1 MFLGGIRVWDMKTL
15 LILIDSSPFM
25 VLFKDRQGRW
35 IWMNRAFIKEMDL
48 PPREEILGKRTQ
60 DLLPESKDLCRE
72 DLEVVARGEP
82 LLGLLR
88 KVTLP
93 SGRKRWHLT
102 DKIPIKTPD
111 GKVKGVATF
120 VRDVTE
126 QAEIQKS
133 MERLNKLISAIRDVN
148 QLILKEE
155 IGSSHLLNKICNTL
169 VSAKCYEDFWIVLH
183 EPCTKDL
190 LQIISSTNKSKDQLD
205 KYLSDRRFLFFYD
218 SIPKEGVLALKYDD
232 LVRIGWQ
239 IPEWHADCTLLATR
253 LEYQDKTY
261 GIMFALFP
269 DDVKLDE
276 REGEL
281 FLELA
286 GDIAY
291 AINSLDVRE
300 KLRKE
305 EAFLARLFEASPEGI
320 VLSTAD
326 GYILNANDAFCR
338 LFGFACPEEVI
349 GYNIDDLITD
359 EKHYEEARLLT
370 EAVIH
375 VIHGE
380 SISVESVR
388 RRSDGTFIDVSI
400 LSVPI
405 RIDENIIGVYAIY
418 RDITDKKMLERA
430 MEENIAT
437 LSYVW
442 RQTIELLASV
452 SELRDP
458 YTAGHQKRVAELAKF
473 MAMKMRL
480 LPESVDAVEMA
491 SLVHDVG
498 KIKVPAEILSKP
510 GPLDEV
516 EYLLVKTHPQAG
528 YNLLKDI
535 DFPWPVAEI
544 VLQHH
549 ERLDGSGYPQGLKGK
564 EILQEARI
572 IAVADVVEA
581 MASDRPYRKAL
592 GIEAAL
598 KEIKRGRGTLYDE
611 EAVDACL
618 DLFEEGLVVPLFE
631 KVIF

>member
-1 MFLGGIRVWDMKTL
+1 METL

-35 IWMNRAFIKEMDL
+35 IWMNQSFIKEMDL
-48 PPREEILGKRTQ
+48 PPREEILGKHTQ

-72 DLEVVARGEP
+72 DREVVARGEP

-102 DKIPIKTPD
+102 DKIPIKTP
-111 GKVKGVATF
+111 GNGVAGVAVF
-120 VRDVTE
+120 IRDVTE
-126 QAEIQKS
+126 QREAQRKL
-133 MERLNKLISAIRDVN
+133 ERLNRVLEAVLDVN
-148 QLILKEE
+148 QLMVREKL
-155 IGSSHLLNKICNTL
+155 GRNHLLNEICGIL
-169 VSAKCYEDFWIVLH
+169 VKGQCYESVWIILLDPQTGYLLDVFSLT
-183 EPCTKDL
+183 ETKAEIKRCLSPQFVSHLTMDSKDGFSAIKYEDL
-190 LQIISSTNKSKDQLD
+190 LRKGWQLPKRYTGKVLISS
-205 KYLSDRRFLFFYD
+205 
-218 SIPKEGVLALKYDD
+218 
-232 LVRIGWQ
+232 
-239 IPEWHADCTLLATR
+239 R
-253 LEYQDKTY
+253 LEHGKKTY
-261 GIMFALFP
+261 GVICASLP
-269 DDVKLDE
+269 RNVELEIKEKD
-276 REGEL
+276 L
-281 FLELA
+281 FLTLA
-286 GDIAY
+286 NDIAY
-291 AINSLDVRE
+291 ALHKLDVRDELRREKIFWE
-300 KLRKE
+300 KL
-305 EAFLARLFEASPEGI
+305 FNVSPEGV
-320 VLSTAD
+320 VLCAPD
-326 GYILNANDAFCR
+326 GRVLRVNNAFCHIFR
-338 LFGFACPEEVI
+338 FSSPEEVI
-349 GYNIDDLITD
+349 GKNIDSIVADEITF
-359 EKHYEEARLLT
+359 EEARSFT
-370 EAVIH
+370 EAAAR
-375 VIHGE
+375 GE
-380 SISVESVR
+380 RVSVESVR
-388 RRSDGTFIDVSI
+388 QRVDGTLIDVSI
-400 LSVPI
+400 LGIPI
-405 RIDENIIGVYAIY
+405 KIDEDLAGVYAIY
-418 RDITDKKMLERA
+418 RDITDKKMYERA
-430 MEENIAT
+430 MKENIAT
-437 LSYVW
+437 LFRVW
-442 RQTIELLASV
+442 RQTIELIASV

-480 LPESVDAVEMA
+480 SPESVDAVEMA
-491 SLVHDVG
+491 SLIHDVG

-581 MASDRPYRKAL
+581 MASGRPYRKAL

-598 KEIKRGRGTLYDE
+598 KEIKSGRGTLYDE

-618 DLFEEGLVVPLFE
+618 ALFEEGLAIPLFE

>member
-1 MFLGGIRVWDMKTL
+1 MFLGGIRVWDMGTL

-35 IWMNRAFIKEMDL
+35 IWMNQSFIKEMDL
-48 PPREEILGKRTQ
+48 PPREEILGKHTQ

-72 DLEVVARGEP
+72 DREVVARGEP

-102 DKIPIKTPD
+102 DKIPIKTP
-111 GKVKGVATF
+111 GSGVAGVAVF
-120 VRDVTE
+120 IRDVTE
-126 QAEIQKS
+126 QREAQRKL
-133 MERLNKLISAIRDVN
+133 ERLNRVLEAVLDVN
-148 QLILKEE
+148 QLMVREKL
-155 IGSSHLLNKICNTL
+155 GRNHLLNEICGIL
-169 VSAKCYEDFWIVLH
+169 VKGQCYESVWIILLDPQTGYLLDVFSLT
-183 EPCTKDL
+183 ETKAEIKRCLSPQFVSHLTMDSKDGFSAIKYEDL
-190 LQIISSTNKSKDQLD
+190 LRKGWQLPKRYTGKVLISS
-205 KYLSDRRFLFFYD
+205 
-218 SIPKEGVLALKYDD
+218 
-232 LVRIGWQ
+232 
-239 IPEWHADCTLLATR
+239 R
-253 LEYQDKTY
+253 LEHGKKTY
-261 GIMFALFP
+261 GVICASLP
-269 DDVKLDE
+269 RNVELEIKEKD
-276 REGEL
+276 L
-281 FLELA
+281 FLTLA
-286 GDIAY
+286 NDIAY
-291 AINSLDVRE
+291 ALHKLDDRDELRRE
-300 KLRKE
+300 KIFWEK
-305 EAFLARLFEASPEGI
+305 LFNVSPEGV
-320 VLSTAD
+320 VLCAPD
-326 GYILNANDAFCR
+326 GRVLRVNNAFCHIFR
-338 LFGFACPEEVI
+338 FSSPEEVI
-349 GYNIDDLITD
+349 GKNIDSIVADEITF
-359 EKHYEEARLLT
+359 EEARSFT
-370 EAVIH
+370 EAAAR
-375 VIHGE
+375 GE
-380 SISVESVR
+380 RVSVESVR
-388 RRSDGTFIDVSI
+388 QRVDGTLIDVSI
-400 LSVPI
+400 LGIPI
-405 RIDENIIGVYAIY
+405 KIDEDLAGVYAIY
-418 RDITDKKMLERA
+418 RDITDKKMYERA
-430 MEENIAT
+430 MKENIAT
-437 LSYVW
+437 LFRVW
-442 RQTIELLASV
+442 RQTIELIASV

-480 LPESVDAVEMA
+480 SPESVDAVEMA
-491 SLVHDVG
+491 SLIHDVG

-598 KEIKRGRGTLYDE
+598 KEIKRGRSTLYDE

-618 DLFEEGLVVPLFE
+618 ALFEEGLVIPLFE

>member
-1 MFLGGIRVWDMKTL
+1 METL

-35 IWMNRAFIKEMDL
+35 IWMNQSFIKEMDL
-48 PPREEILGKRTQ
+48 PPREEILGKHTQ

-72 DLEVVARGEP
+72 DREVVARGEP

-102 DKIPIKTPD
+102 DKIPIKTP
-111 GKVKGVATF
+111 GSGVAGVAVF
-120 VRDVTE
+120 IRDVTE
-126 QAEIQKS
+126 QREAQRKL
-133 MERLNKLISAIRDVN
+133 ERLNRVLEAVLDVN
-148 QLILKEE
+148 QLMVREKL
-155 IGSSHLLNKICNTL
+155 GRNHLLNEICGIL
-169 VSAKCYEDFWIVLH
+169 VKGQCYESVWIILLDPQTGYLLDVFSLT
-183 EPCTKDL
+183 ETKAEIKRCLSPQFVSHLTTDSKDGFSAIKYEDL
-190 LQIISSTNKSKDQLD
+190 LRKGWQLPKRYTGKVLISS
-205 KYLSDRRFLFFYD
+205 
-218 SIPKEGVLALKYDD
+218 
-232 LVRIGWQ
+232 
-239 IPEWHADCTLLATR
+239 R
-253 LEYQDKTY
+253 LEHGKKTY
-261 GIMFALFP
+261 GVICASLP
-269 DDVKLDE
+269 RNVELEKKEKD
-276 REGEL
+276 L
-281 FLELA
+281 FLTLA
-286 GDIAY
+286 NDIAY
-291 AINSLDVRE
+291 ALHKLDDRDELRRE
-300 KLRKE
+300 KIFWEK
-305 EAFLARLFEASPEGI
+305 LFNVSPEGV
-320 VLSTAD
+320 VLCAPD
-326 GYILNANDAFCR
+326 GRVLRVNNAFCHIFR
-338 LFGFACPEEVI
+338 FSSPEEVI
-349 GYNIDDLITD
+349 GKNIDSIVADEITF
-359 EKHYEEARLLT
+359 EEARSFT
-370 EAVIH
+370 EAAAR
-375 VIHGE
+375 GE
-380 SISVESVR
+380 RVSVESVR
-388 RRSDGTFIDVSI
+388 QRVDGTLIDVSI
-400 LSVPI
+400 LGIPI
-405 RIDENIIGVYAIY
+405 KIDEDLAGVYAIY
-418 RDITDKKMLERA
+418 RDITDKKMYERA
-430 MEENIAT
+430 MKENIAT
-437 LSYVW
+437 LFRVW
-442 RQTIELLASV
+442 RQTIELIASV

-480 LPESVDAVEMA
+480 SPESVDAVEMA
-491 SLVHDVG
+491 SLIHDVG

-598 KEIKRGRGTLYDE
+598 KEIKRGRSTLYDE

-618 DLFEEGLVVPLFE
+618 ALFEEGLVIPLFE

>member
-1 MFLGGIRVWDMKTL
+1 MFLGGIRVWDMETL

-35 IWMNRAFIKEMDL
+35 IWMNQSFIKEMDL
-48 PPREEILGKRTQ
+48 PPREEILGKHTQ

-72 DLEVVARGEP
+72 DREVVARGEP

-102 DKIPIKTPD
+102 DKIPIKTP
-111 GKVKGVATF
+111 GSGVAGVAVF
-120 VRDVTE
+120 IRDVTE
-126 QAEIQKS
+126 QREAQRKL
-133 MERLNKLISAIRDVN
+133 ERLNRVLEAVLDVN
-148 QLILKEE
+148 QLMVREKL
-155 IGSSHLLNKICNTL
+155 GRNHLLNEICGIL
-169 VSAKCYEDFWIVLH
+169 VKGQCYESVWIILLDPQTGYLLDVFSLT
-183 EPCTKDL
+183 ETKAEIKRCLSPQFVSHLTMDSKDGFSAIKYEDL
-190 LQIISSTNKSKDQLD
+190 LRKGWQLPKRYTGKVLISS
-205 KYLSDRRFLFFYD
+205 
-218 SIPKEGVLALKYDD
+218 
-232 LVRIGWQ
+232 
-239 IPEWHADCTLLATR
+239 R
-253 LEYQDKTY
+253 LEHGKKTY
-261 GIMFALFP
+261 GVICASLP
-269 DDVKLDE
+269 RNVELEIKEKD
-276 REGEL
+276 L
-281 FLELA
+281 FLTLA
-286 GDIAY
+286 NDIAY
-291 AINSLDVRE
+291 ALHKLDVRDELRREKIFWE
-300 KLRKE
+300 KL
-305 EAFLARLFEASPEGI
+305 FNVSPEGV
-320 VLSTAD
+320 VLCAPD
-326 GYILNANDAFCR
+326 GRVLRVNNAFCHIFR
-338 LFGFACPEEVI
+338 FSSPEEVI
-349 GYNIDDLITD
+349 GKNIDSIVADEITF
-359 EKHYEEARLLT
+359 EEARSFT
-370 EAVIH
+370 EAAAR
-375 VIHGE
+375 GE
-380 SISVESVR
+380 RVSVESVR
-388 RRSDGTFIDVSI
+388 QRVDGTLIDVSI
-400 LSVPI
+400 LGIPI
-405 RIDENIIGVYAIY
+405 KIDEDLAGVYAIY
-418 RDITDKKMLERA
+418 RDITDKKMYERA
-430 MEENIAT
+430 MKENIAT
-437 LSYVW
+437 LFRVW
-442 RQTIELLASV
+442 RQTIELIASV

-480 LPESVDAVEMA
+480 SPESVDAVEMA
-491 SLVHDVG
+491 SLIHDVG

-581 MASDRPYRKAL
+581 MASGRPYRKAL

-598 KEIKRGRGTLYDE
+598 KEIKRGRSTLYDE

-618 DLFEEGLVVPLFE
+618 ALFEEGLVIPLFE

>member
-1 MFLGGIRVWDMKTL
+1 METL

-35 IWMNRAFIKEMDL
+35 IWMNQSFIKEMDL
-48 PPREEILGKRTQ
+48 PPREEILGKHTQ

-72 DLEVVARGEP
+72 DREVVARGEP

-102 DKIPIKTPD
+102 DKIPIKTP
-111 GKVKGVATF
+111 GNGVAGVAVF
-120 VRDVTE
+120 IRDVTE
-126 QAEIQKS
+126 QREAQRKL
-133 MERLNKLISAIRDVN
+133 ERLNRVLEAVLDVN
-148 QLILKEE
+148 QLMVREKL
-155 IGSSHLLNKICNTL
+155 GRNHLLNEICGIL
-169 VSAKCYEDFWIVLH
+169 VKGQCYESVWIILLDPQTGYLLDVFSLT
-183 EPCTKDL
+183 ETKAEIKRCLSPQFVSHLTTDSKDGFSAIKYEDL
-190 LQIISSTNKSKDQLD
+190 LRKGWQLPKRYTGKVLISS
-205 KYLSDRRFLFFYD
+205 
-218 SIPKEGVLALKYDD
+218 
-232 LVRIGWQ
+232 
-239 IPEWHADCTLLATR
+239 R
-253 LEYQDKTY
+253 LEHGKKTY
-261 GIMFALFP
+261 GVICASLP
-269 DDVKLDE
+269 RNVELEKKEKD
-276 REGEL
+276 L
-281 FLELA
+281 FLTLA
-286 GDIAY
+286 NDIAY
-291 AINSLDVRE
+291 ALHKLDVRDELRREKIFWE
-300 KLRKE
+300 KL
-305 EAFLARLFEASPEGI
+305 FNVSPEGV
-320 VLSTAD
+320 VLCAPD
-326 GYILNANDAFCR
+326 GRVLRVNNAFCHIFR
-338 LFGFACPEEVI
+338 FSSPEEVI
-349 GYNIDDLITD
+349 GKNIDSIVADEITF
-359 EKHYEEARLLT
+359 EEARSFT
-370 EAVIH
+370 EAAAR
-375 VIHGE
+375 GE
-380 SISVESVR
+380 RVSVESVR
-388 RRSDGTFIDVSI
+388 QRVDGTLIDVSI
-400 LSVPI
+400 LGIPI
-405 RIDENIIGVYAIY
+405 KIDEDLAGVYAIY
-418 RDITDKKMLERA
+418 RDITDKKMYERA
-430 MEENIAT
+430 MKENIAT
-437 LSYVW
+437 LFRVW
-442 RQTIELLASV
+442 RQTIELIASV

-480 LPESVDAVEMA
+480 SPESVDAVEMA
-491 SLVHDVG
+491 SLIHDVG

-581 MASDRPYRKAL
+581 MASGRPYRKAL

-598 KEIKRGRGTLYDE
+598 KEIKSGRGTLYDE

-618 DLFEEGLVVPLFE
+618 ALFEEGLVIPLFE

>member
-1 MFLGGIRVWDMKTL
+1 MFLGGIRVWDMETL

-35 IWMNRAFIKEMDL
+35 IWMNQSFIKEMDL
-48 PPREEILGKRTQ
+48 PPREEILGKHTQ

-72 DLEVVARGEP
+72 DREVVARGEP

-102 DKIPIKTPD
+102 DKIPIKTPGD
-111 GKVKGVATF
+111 GVAGVAVF
-120 VRDVTE
+120 IRDVTE
-126 QAEIQKS
+126 QREAQRKL
-133 MERLNKLISAIRDVN
+133 ERLNRVLEAVLDVN
-148 QLILKEE
+148 QLMVREKL
-155 IGSSHLLNKICNTL
+155 GRNHLLNEICGIL
-169 VSAKCYEDFWIVLH
+169 VKGQCYESVWIILLDPQTGYLLDVFSLT
-183 EPCTKDL
+183 ETKAEIKRCLSPQFVSHLTMDSKDGFSAIKYEDL
-190 LQIISSTNKSKDQLD
+190 LRKGWQLPKRYTGKVLISS
-205 KYLSDRRFLFFYD
+205 
-218 SIPKEGVLALKYDD
+218 
-232 LVRIGWQ
+232 
-239 IPEWHADCTLLATR
+239 R
-253 LEYQDKTY
+253 LEHGKKTY
-261 GIMFALFP
+261 GVICASLP
-269 DDVKLDE
+269 RNVELEIKEKD
-276 REGEL
+276 L
-281 FLELA
+281 FLTLA
-286 GDIAY
+286 NDIAY
-291 AINSLDVRE
+291 ALHKLDVRDELRREKIFWE
-300 KLRKE
+300 KL
-305 EAFLARLFEASPEGI
+305 FNVSPEGV
-320 VLSTAD
+320 VLCAPD
-326 GYILNANDAFCR
+326 GRVLRVNNAFCHIFR
-338 LFGFACPEEVI
+338 FSSPEEVI
-349 GYNIDDLITD
+349 GKNIDSIVADEITF
-359 EKHYEEARLLT
+359 EEARSFT
-370 EAVIH
+370 EAAAR
-375 VIHGE
+375 GE
-380 SISVESVR
+380 RVSVESVR
-388 RRSDGTFIDVSI
+388 QRVDGTLIDVSI
-400 LSVPI
+400 LGIPI
-405 RIDENIIGVYAIY
+405 KIDEDLAGVYAIY
-418 RDITDKKMLERA
+418 RDITDKKMYERA
-430 MEENIAT
+430 MKENIAT
-437 LSYVW
+437 LFRVW
-442 RQTIELLASV
+442 RQTIELIASV

-480 LPESVDAVEMA
+480 SPESVDAVEMA
-491 SLVHDVG
+491 SLIHDVG

-581 MASDRPYRKAL
+581 MASGRPYRKAL

-598 KEIKRGRGTLYDE
+598 KEIKSGRGTLYDE

-618 DLFEEGLVVPLFE
+618 ALFEEGLAIPLFE

>member
-1 MFLGGIRVWDMKTL
+1 MFLGGIRVWDMETL

-35 IWMNRAFIKEMDL
+35 IWMNQSFIKEMDL
-48 PPREEILGKRTQ
+48 PPREEILGKHTQ

-72 DLEVVARGEP
+72 DREVVARGEP

-102 DKIPIKTPD
+102 DKIPIKTP
-111 GKVKGVATF
+111 GSGVAGVAVF
-120 VRDVTE
+120 IRDVTE
-126 QAEIQKS
+126 QREAQRKL
-133 MERLNKLISAIRDVN
+133 ERLNRVLEAVLDVN
-148 QLILKEE
+148 QLMVREKL
-155 IGSSHLLNKICNTL
+155 GRNHLLNEICGIL
-169 VSAKCYEDFWIVLH
+169 VKGQCYESVWIILLDPQTGYLLDVFSLT
-183 EPCTKDL
+183 ETKAEIKRCLSPQFVSHLTMDSKDGFSAIKYEDL
-190 LQIISSTNKSKDQLD
+190 LRKGWQLPKRYTGKVLISS
-205 KYLSDRRFLFFYD
+205 
-218 SIPKEGVLALKYDD
+218 
-232 LVRIGWQ
+232 
-239 IPEWHADCTLLATR
+239 R
-253 LEYQDKTY
+253 LEHGKKTY
-261 GIMFALFP
+261 GVICASLP
-269 DDVKLDE
+269 RNVELEIKEKD
-276 REGEL
+276 L
-281 FLELA
+281 FLTLA
-286 GDIAY
+286 NDIAY
-291 AINSLDVRE
+291 ALHKLDDRDELRRE
-300 KLRKE
+300 KIFWEK
-305 EAFLARLFEASPEGI
+305 LFNVSPEGV
-320 VLSTAD
+320 VLCAPD
-326 GYILNANDAFCR
+326 GRVLRVNNAFCHIFR
-338 LFGFACPEEVI
+338 FSSPEEVI
-349 GYNIDDLITD
+349 GKNIDSIVADEITF
-359 EKHYEEARLLT
+359 EEARSFT
-370 EAVIH
+370 EAAAR
-375 VIHGE
+375 GE
-380 SISVESVR
+380 RVSVESVR
-388 RRSDGTFIDVSI
+388 QRVDGTLIDVSI
-400 LSVPI
+400 LGIPI
-405 RIDENIIGVYAIY
+405 KIDEDLAGVYAIY
-418 RDITDKKMLERA
+418 RDITDKKMYERA
-430 MEENIAT
+430 MKENIAT
-437 LSYVW
+437 LFRVW
-442 RQTIELLASV
+442 RQTIELIASV

-480 LPESVDAVEMA
+480 SPESVDAVEMA
-491 SLVHDVG
+491 SLIHDVG

-581 MASDRPYRKAL
+581 MASGRPYRKAL

-598 KEIKRGRGTLYDE
+598 KEIKSGRGTLYDE

-618 DLFEEGLVVPLFE
+618 ALFEEGLAIPLFE

>member
-1 MFLGGIRVWDMKTL
+1 MFLGGIRVWDMETL

-35 IWMNRAFIKEMDL
+35 IWMNQSFIKEMDL
-48 PPREEILGKRTQ
+48 PPREEILGKHTQ

-72 DLEVVARGEP
+72 DREVVARGEP

-102 DKIPIKTPD
+102 DKIPIKTP
-111 GKVKGVATF
+111 GNGVAGVAVF
-120 VRDVTE
+120 IRDVTE
-126 QAEIQKS
+126 QREAQRKL
-133 MERLNKLISAIRDVN
+133 ERLNRVLEAVLDVN
-148 QLILKEE
+148 QLMVREKL
-155 IGSSHLLNKICNTL
+155 GRNHLLNEICGIL
-169 VSAKCYEDFWIVLH
+169 VKGQCYESVWIILLDPQTGYLLDVFSLT
-183 EPCTKDL
+183 ETKAEIKRCLSPQFVSHLTMDSKDGFSAIKYEDL
-190 LQIISSTNKSKDQLD
+190 LRKGWQLPKRYTGKVLISS
-205 KYLSDRRFLFFYD
+205 
-218 SIPKEGVLALKYDD
+218 
-232 LVRIGWQ
+232 
-239 IPEWHADCTLLATR
+239 R
-253 LEYQDKTY
+253 LEHGKKTY
-261 GIMFALFP
+261 GAICASLP
-269 DDVKLDE
+269 RNVELEIKEKD
-276 REGEL
+276 L
-281 FLELA
+281 FLTLA
-286 GDIAY
+286 NDIAY
-291 AINSLDVRE
+291 ALHKLDVRDELRREKIFWE
-300 KLRKE
+300 KL
-305 EAFLARLFEASPEGI
+305 FNVSPEGV
-320 VLSTAD
+320 VLCAPD
-326 GYILNANDAFCR
+326 GRVLRVNNAFCHIFR
-338 LFGFACPEEVI
+338 FSSPEEVI
-349 GYNIDDLITD
+349 GKNIDSIVADEITF
-359 EKHYEEARLLT
+359 EEARSFT
-370 EAVIH
+370 EAAAR
-375 VIHGE
+375 GE
-380 SISVESVR
+380 RVSVESVR
-388 RRSDGTFIDVSI
+388 QRVDGTLIDVSI
-400 LSVPI
+400 LGIPI
-405 RIDENIIGVYAIY
+405 KIDEDLAGVYAIY
-418 RDITDKKMLERA
+418 RDITDKKMYERA
-430 MEENIAT
+430 MKENIAT
-437 LSYVW
+437 LFRVW
-442 RQTIELLASV
+442 RQTIELIASV

-480 LPESVDAVEMA
+480 SPESVDAVEMA
-491 SLVHDVG
+491 SLIHDVG

-581 MASDRPYRKAL
+581 MASGRPYRKAL

-598 KEIKRGRGTLYDE
+598 KEIKSGRGTLYDE

-618 DLFEEGLVVPLFE
+618 ALFEEGLAIPLFE

>member
-1 MFLGGIRVWDMKTL
+1 MFLGGIRVWDMETL

-35 IWMNRAFIKEMDL
+35 IWMNQSFIKEMDL
-48 PPREEILGKRTQ
+48 PPREEILGKHTQ

-72 DLEVVARGEP
+72 DREVVARGEP

-102 DKIPIKTPD
+102 DKIPIKTP
-111 GKVKGVATF
+111 GNGVAGVAVF
-120 VRDVTE
+120 IRDVTE
-126 QAEIQKS
+126 QREAQRKL
-133 MERLNKLISAIRDVN
+133 ERLNRVLEAVLDVN
-148 QLILKEE
+148 QLMVREKL
-155 IGSSHLLNKICNTL
+155 GRNHLLNEICGIL
-169 VSAKCYEDFWIVLH
+169 VKGQCYESVWIILLDPQTGYLLDVFSLT
-183 EPCTKDL
+183 ETKAELKRCLSPHFVSHLTMDSKDGFSAIKYEDL
-190 LQIISSTNKSKDQLD
+190 LRKGWQLPKRYTGKVLISS
-205 KYLSDRRFLFFYD
+205 
-218 SIPKEGVLALKYDD
+218 
-232 LVRIGWQ
+232 
-239 IPEWHADCTLLATR
+239 R
-253 LEYQDKTY
+253 LEHGKKTY
-261 GIMFALFP
+261 GVICASLP
-269 DDVKLDE
+269 RNVELEIKEKD
-276 REGEL
+276 L
-281 FLELA
+281 FLTLA
-286 GDIAY
+286 NDIAY
-291 AINSLDVRE
+291 ALHKLDVRDELRREKIFWE
-300 KLRKE
+300 KL
-305 EAFLARLFEASPEGI
+305 FNVSPEGV
-320 VLSTAD
+320 VLCAPD
-326 GYILNANDAFCR
+326 GRVLRVNNAFCHIFR
-338 LFGFACPEEVI
+338 FSSPEEVI
-349 GYNIDDLITD
+349 GKNIDSIVADEITF
-359 EKHYEEARLLT
+359 EEARSFT
-370 EAVIH
+370 EAAAR
-375 VIHGE
+375 GE
-380 SISVESVR
+380 RVSVESVR
-388 RRSDGTFIDVSI
+388 QRVDGTLIDVSI
-400 LSVPI
+400 LGIPI
-405 RIDENIIGVYAIY
+405 KIDEDLAGVYAIY
-418 RDITDKKMLERA
+418 RDITDKKMYERA
-430 MEENIAT
+430 MKENIAT
-437 LSYVW
+437 LFRVW
-442 RQTIELLASV
+442 RQTIELIASV

-480 LPESVDAVEMA
+480 SPESVDAVEMA
-491 SLVHDVG
+491 SLIHDVG

-581 MASDRPYRKAL
+581 MASGRPYRKAL

-598 KEIKRGRGTLYDE
+598 KEIKSGRGTLYDE

-618 DLFEEGLVVPLFE
+618 ALFEEGLAIPLFE

>member
-1 MFLGGIRVWDMKTL
+1 MFLGGIRVWDMETL

-35 IWMNRAFIKEMDL
+35 IWMNQSFIKEMDL
-48 PPREEILGKRTQ
+48 PPREEILGKHTQ

-72 DLEVVARGEP
+72 DREVVARGEP

-102 DKIPIKTPD
+102 DKIPIKTP
-111 GKVKGVATF
+111 GNGVAGVAVF
-120 VRDVTE
+120 IRDVTE
-126 QAEIQKS
+126 QREAQRKL
-133 MERLNKLISAIRDVN
+133 ERLNRVLEAVLDVN
-148 QLILKEE
+148 QLMVREKL
-155 IGSSHLLNKICNTL
+155 GRNHLLNEICGIL
-169 VSAKCYEDFWIVLH
+169 VKGQCYESVWIILLDPQTGYLLDVFSLT
-183 EPCTKDL
+183 ETKAEIKRCLSPQFVSHLTMDSKDGFSAIKYEDL
-190 LQIISSTNKSKDQLD
+190 LRKGWQLPKRYTGKVLISS
-205 KYLSDRRFLFFYD
+205 
-218 SIPKEGVLALKYDD
+218 
-232 LVRIGWQ
+232 
-239 IPEWHADCTLLATR
+239 R
-253 LEYQDKTY
+253 LEHGKKTY
-261 GIMFALFP
+261 GVICASLP
-269 DDVKLDE
+269 RNVELEIKEKD
-276 REGEL
+276 L
-281 FLELA
+281 FLTLA
-286 GDIAY
+286 NDIAY
-291 AINSLDVRE
+291 ALHKLDDRDELRRE
-300 KLRKE
+300 KIFWEK
-305 EAFLARLFEASPEGI
+305 LFNVSPEGV
-320 VLSTAD
+320 VLCAPD
-326 GYILNANDAFCR
+326 GRVLRVNNAFCHIFR
-338 LFGFACPEEVI
+338 FSSPEEVI
-349 GYNIDDLITD
+349 GKNIDSIVADEITF
-359 EKHYEEARLLT
+359 EEARSFT
-370 EAVIH
+370 EAAAR
-375 VIHGE
+375 GE
-380 SISVESVR
+380 RVSVESVR
-388 RRSDGTFIDVSI
+388 QRVDGTLIDVSI
-400 LSVPI
+400 LGIPI
-405 RIDENIIGVYAIY
+405 KIDENLAGIYAIY
-418 RDITDKKMLERA
+418 RDITDKKMYERA
-430 MEENIAT
+430 MKENIAT
-437 LSYVW
+437 LSHVW
-442 RQTIELLASV
+442 RQTIELIASV

-458 YTAGHQKRVAELAKF
+458 YTAGHQKRVAGLAKF
-473 MAMKMRL
+473 MAMKMEL
-480 LPESVDAVEMA
+480 SPKSVDAVEMA

-618 DLFEEGLVVPLFE
+618 ALFEEGLVIPLFE

>member
-1 MFLGGIRVWDMKTL
+1 MFLGGIRVWDMETL

-35 IWMNRAFIKEMDL
+35 IWMNQSFIKEMDL
-48 PPREEILGKRTQ
+48 PPREEILGKHTQ

-72 DLEVVARGEP
+72 DREVVARGEP

-102 DKIPIKTPD
+102 DKIPIKTP
-111 GKVKGVATF
+111 GNGVAGVAVF
-120 VRDVTE
+120 IRDVTE
-126 QAEIQKS
+126 QREAQRKL
-133 MERLNKLISAIRDVN
+133 ERLNRVLEAVLDVN
-148 QLILKEE
+148 QLMVREKL
-155 IGSSHLLNKICNTL
+155 GRNHLLNEICGIL
-169 VSAKCYEDFWIVLH
+169 VKGQCYESVWIILLDPQTGYLLDVFSLT
-183 EPCTKDL
+183 ETKAEIKRCLSPQFVSHLTMDSKDGFSAIKYEDL
-190 LQIISSTNKSKDQLD
+190 LRKGWQLPKRYTGKVLISS
-205 KYLSDRRFLFFYD
+205 
-218 SIPKEGVLALKYDD
+218 
-232 LVRIGWQ
+232 
-239 IPEWHADCTLLATR
+239 R
-253 LEYQDKTY
+253 LEHGKKTY
-261 GIMFALFP
+261 GVICASLP
-269 DDVKLDE
+269 RNVELEIKEKD
-276 REGEL
+276 L
-281 FLELA
+281 FLTLA
-286 GDIAY
+286 NDIAY
-291 AINSLDVRE
+291 ALHKLDDRDELRRE
-300 KLRKE
+300 KIFWEK
-305 EAFLARLFEASPEGI
+305 LFNVSPEGV
-320 VLSTAD
+320 VLCAPD
-326 GYILNANDAFCR
+326 GRVLRVNNAFCHIFR
-338 LFGFACPEEVI
+338 FSSPEEVI
-349 GYNIDDLITD
+349 GKNIDSIVADEITF
-359 EKHYEEARLLT
+359 EEARSFT
-370 EAVIH
+370 EAAAR
-375 VIHGE
+375 GE
-380 SISVESVR
+380 RVSVESVR
-388 RRSDGTFIDVSI
+388 QRVDGTLIDVSI
-400 LSVPI
+400 LGIPI
-405 RIDENIIGVYAIY
+405 KIDEDLAGIYAIY
-418 RDITDKKMLERA
+418 RDITDKKMYERA
-430 MEENIAT
+430 MKENIAT
-437 LSYVW
+437 LSHVW
-442 RQTIELLASV
+442 RQTIELIASV

-480 LPESVDAVEMA
+480 SPESVDAVEMA
-491 SLVHDVG
+491 SLIHDVG

-581 MASDRPYRKAL
+581 MASGRPYRKAL

-618 DLFEEGLVVPLFE
+618 ALFEEGLAIPLFE

>member
-1 MFLGGIRVWDMKTL
+1 MWDMETL

-35 IWMNRAFIKEMDL
+35 IWMNQSFIKEMDL
-48 PPREEILGKRTQ
+48 PPREEILGKHTQ

-72 DLEVVARGEP
+72 DREVVARGEP

-102 DKIPIKTPD
+102 DKIPIKTP
-111 GKVKGVATF
+111 GNGVAGVAVF
-120 VRDVTE
+120 IRDVTE
-126 QAEIQKS
+126 QREAQRKL
-133 MERLNKLISAIRDVN
+133 ERLNRVLEAVLDVN
-148 QLILKEE
+148 QLMVREKL
-155 IGSSHLLNKICNTL
+155 GRNHLLNEICGIL
-169 VSAKCYEDFWIVLH
+169 VKGQCYESVWIILLDPQTGYLLDVFSLT
-183 EPCTKDL
+183 ETKAEIKRCLSPQFVSHLTMDSKDGFSAIKYEDL
-190 LQIISSTNKSKDQLD
+190 LRKGWQLPKRYTGKVLISS
-205 KYLSDRRFLFFYD
+205 
-218 SIPKEGVLALKYDD
+218 
-232 LVRIGWQ
+232 
-239 IPEWHADCTLLATR
+239 R
-253 LEYQDKTY
+253 LEHGKKTY
-261 GIMFALFP
+261 GVICASLP
-269 DDVKLDE
+269 RNVELEIKEKD
-276 REGEL
+276 L
-281 FLELA
+281 FLTLA
-286 GDIAY
+286 NDIAY
-291 AINSLDVRE
+291 ALHKLDDRDELRRE
-300 KLRKE
+300 KIFWEK
-305 EAFLARLFEASPEGI
+305 LFNVSPEGV
-320 VLSTAD
+320 VLCAPD
-326 GYILNANDAFCR
+326 GRVMRVNNAFCHIFR
-338 LFGFACPEEVI
+338 FSSPEEVI
-349 GYNIDDLITD
+349 GKNIDSIVADEITF
-359 EKHYEEARLLT
+359 EEARSFT
-370 EAVIH
+370 EAAAR
-375 VIHGE
+375 GE
-380 SISVESVR
+380 RVSVESVR
-388 RRSDGTFIDVSI
+388 QRVDGTLIDVSI
-400 LSVPI
+400 LGIPI
-405 RIDENIIGVYAIY
+405 KIDEDLAGVYAIY
-418 RDITDKKMLERA
+418 RDITDKKMYERA
-430 MEENIAT
+430 MKENIAT
-437 LSYVW
+437 LFRVW
-442 RQTIELLASV
+442 RQTIELIASV

-480 LPESVDAVEMA
+480 SPESVDAVEMA
-491 SLVHDVG
+491 SLIHDVG

-592 GIEAAL
+592 GIETAL

-618 DLFEEGLVVPLFE
+618 ALFEEGLVIPLFE

>member
-1 MFLGGIRVWDMKTL
+1 MFLGGIRVWDMGTL

-35 IWMNRAFIKEMDL
+35 IWMNQSFIKEMDL
-48 PPREEILGKRTQ
+48 PPREEILGKHTQ

-72 DLEVVARGEP
+72 DREVVARGEP

-102 DKIPIKTPD
+102 DKIPIKTP
-111 GKVKGVATF
+111 GSGVAGVAVF
-120 VRDVTE
+120 IRDVTE
-126 QAEIQKS
+126 QREAQRKL
-133 MERLNKLISAIRDVN
+133 ERLNRVLEAVLDVN
-148 QLILKEE
+148 QLMVREKL
-155 IGSSHLLNKICNTL
+155 GRNHLLNEICGIL
-169 VSAKCYEDFWIVLH
+169 VKGQCYESVWIILLDPQTGYLLDVFSLT
-183 EPCTKDL
+183 ETKAEIKRCLSPQFVSHLTTDSKDGFSAIKYEDL
-190 LQIISSTNKSKDQLD
+190 LRKGWQLPKRYTGKVLISS
-205 KYLSDRRFLFFYD
+205 
-218 SIPKEGVLALKYDD
+218 
-232 LVRIGWQ
+232 
-239 IPEWHADCTLLATR
+239 R
-253 LEYQDKTY
+253 LEHGKKTY
-261 GIMFALFP
+261 GVICASLP
-269 DDVKLDE
+269 RNVELEIKEKD
-276 REGEL
+276 L
-281 FLELA
+281 FLTLA
-286 GDIAY
+286 NDIAY
-291 AINSLDVRE
+291 ALHKLDDRDELRRE
-300 KLRKE
+300 KIFWEK
-305 EAFLARLFEASPEGI
+305 LFNVSPEGV
-320 VLSTAD
+320 VLCAPD
-326 GYILNANDAFCR
+326 GRVLRVNNAFCHIFR
-338 LFGFACPEEVI
+338 FSSPEEVI
-349 GYNIDDLITD
+349 GKNIDSIVADEITF
-359 EKHYEEARLLT
+359 EEARSFT
-370 EAVIH
+370 EAAAR
-375 VIHGE
+375 GE
-380 SISVESVR
+380 RVSVESVR
-388 RRSDGTFIDVSI
+388 QRVDGTLIDVSI
-400 LSVPI
+400 LGIPI
-405 RIDENIIGVYAIY
+405 KIDEDLAGVYAIY
-418 RDITDKKMLERA
+418 RDITDKKMYERA
-430 MEENIAT
+430 MKENIAT
-437 LSYVW
+437 LFRVW
-442 RQTIELLASV
+442 RQTIELIASV

-480 LPESVDAVEMA
+480 SPESVDAVEMA
-491 SLVHDVG
+491 SLIHDVG

-581 MASDRPYRKAL
+581 MASGRPYRKAL

-598 KEIKRGRGTLYDE
+598 KEIKSGRGTLYDE

-618 DLFEEGLVVPLFE
+618 ALFEEGLVIPLFE

>member
-1 MFLGGIRVWDMKTL
+1 MFLGGIRVWDMGTL

-35 IWMNRAFIKEMDL
+35 IWMNQSFIKEMDL
-48 PPREEILGKRTQ
+48 PPREEILGKHTQ

-72 DLEVVARGEP
+72 DREVVARGEP

-102 DKIPIKTPD
+102 DKIPIKTP
-111 GKVKGVATF
+111 GSGVAGVAVF
-120 VRDVTE
+120 IRDVTE
-126 QAEIQKS
+126 QREAQRKL
-133 MERLNKLISAIRDVN
+133 ERLNRVLEAVLDVN
-148 QLILKEE
+148 QLMVREKL
-155 IGSSHLLNKICNTL
+155 GRNHLLNEICGIL
-169 VSAKCYEDFWIVLH
+169 VKGQCYESVWIILLDPQTGYLLDVFSLT
-183 EPCTKDL
+183 ETKAEIKRCLSPQFVSHLTTDSKDGFSAIKYEDL
-190 LQIISSTNKSKDQLD
+190 LRKGWQLPKRYTGKVLISS
-205 KYLSDRRFLFFYD
+205 
-218 SIPKEGVLALKYDD
+218 
-232 LVRIGWQ
+232 
-239 IPEWHADCTLLATR
+239 R
-253 LEYQDKTY
+253 LEHGKKTY
-261 GIMFALFP
+261 GAICASLP
-269 DDVKLDE
+269 RNVELEIKEKD
-276 REGEL
+276 L
-281 FLELA
+281 FLTLA
-286 GDIAY
+286 NDIAY
-291 AINSLDVRE
+291 ALHKLDDRDELRRE
-300 KLRKE
+300 KIFWEK
-305 EAFLARLFEASPEGI
+305 LFNVSPEGV
-320 VLSTAD
+320 VLCAPD
-326 GYILNANDAFCR
+326 GRVLRVNNAFCHIFR
-338 LFGFACPEEVI
+338 FSSPEEVI
-349 GYNIDDLITD
+349 GKNIDSIVADEITF
-359 EKHYEEARLLT
+359 EEARSFT
-370 EAVIH
+370 EAAAR
-375 VIHGE
+375 GE
-380 SISVESVR
+380 RVSVESVR
-388 RRSDGTFIDVSI
+388 QRVDGTLIDVSI
-400 LSVPI
+400 LGIPI
-405 RIDENIIGVYAIY
+405 KIDEDLAGVYAIY
-418 RDITDKKMLERA
+418 RDITDKKMYERA
-430 MEENIAT
+430 MKENIAT
-437 LSYVW
+437 LFRVW
-442 RQTIELLASV
+442 RQTIELIASV

-480 LPESVDAVEMA
+480 SPESVDAVEMA
-491 SLVHDVG
+491 SLIHDVG

-598 KEIKRGRGTLYDE
+598 KEIKRGRSTLYDE

-618 DLFEEGLVVPLFE
+618 ALFEEGLVIPLFE

>member
-1 MFLGGIRVWDMKTL
+1 MFLGGIRVWDMETL

-35 IWMNRAFIKEMDL
+35 IWMNQSFIKEMDL
-48 PPREEILGKRTQ
+48 PPREEILGKHTQ

-72 DLEVVARGEP
+72 DREVVARGEP

-102 DKIPIKTPD
+102 DKIPIKTP
-111 GKVKGVATF
+111 GSGVAGVAVF
-120 VRDVTE
+120 IRDVTE
-126 QAEIQKS
+126 QREAQRKL
-133 MERLNKLISAIRDVN
+133 ERLNRVLEAVLDVN
-148 QLILKEE
+148 QLMVREKL
-155 IGSSHLLNKICNTL
+155 GRNHLLNEICGIL
-169 VSAKCYEDFWIVLH
+169 VKGQCYESVWIILLDPQTGYLLDVFSLT
-183 EPCTKDL
+183 ETKAEIKRCLSPQFVSHLTMDSKDGFSAIKYEDL
-190 LQIISSTNKSKDQLD
+190 LRKGWQLPKRYTGKVLISS
-205 KYLSDRRFLFFYD
+205 
-218 SIPKEGVLALKYDD
+218 
-232 LVRIGWQ
+232 
-239 IPEWHADCTLLATR
+239 R
-253 LEYQDKTY
+253 LEHGKKTY
-261 GIMFALFP
+261 GVICASLP
-269 DDVKLDE
+269 RNVELEKKEKD
-276 REGEL
+276 L
-281 FLELA
+281 FLTLA
-286 GDIAY
+286 NDIAY
-291 AINSLDVRE
+291 ALHKLDDRDELRRE
-300 KLRKE
+300 KIFWEK
-305 EAFLARLFEASPEGI
+305 LFNVSPEGV
-320 VLSTAD
+320 VLCAPD
-326 GYILNANDAFCR
+326 GRVLRANNAFCHI
-338 LFGFACPEEVI
+338 FGFFSPEEVI
-349 GYNIDDLITD
+349 GKNIDSIVADEITF
-359 EKHYEEARLLT
+359 EEARSFT
-370 EAVIH
+370 EAAAR
-375 VIHGE
+375 GE

-388 RRSDGTFIDVSI
+388 RRADGTLIDVSI
-400 LSVPI
+400 LGIPI
-405 RIDENIIGVYAIY
+405 KIDENLAGIYAIY
-418 RDITDKKMLERA
+418 RDITDKKMFERA

-442 RQTIELLASV
+442 GQTIELLASV

-458 YTAGHQKRVAELAKF
+458 YTAGHQKRVAGLAKF
-473 MAMKMRL
+473 MAMKMGL
-480 LPESVDAVEMA
+480 SPESVDAVEMA

-581 MASDRPYRKAL
+581 MASGRPYRKAL

-598 KEIKRGRGTLYDE
+598 KEIKSGRGTLYDE

-618 DLFEEGLVVPLFE
+618 ALFEEGLAIPLFE

>member
-1 MFLGGIRVWDMKTL
+1 MFLGGIRVWDMETL

-35 IWMNRAFIKEMDL
+35 IWMNQSFIKEMDL
-48 PPREEILGKRTQ
+48 PPREEILGKHTQ

-72 DLEVVARGEP
+72 DREVVARGEP

-102 DKIPIKTPD
+102 DKIPIKTP
-111 GKVKGVATF
+111 GNGVAGVAVF
-120 VRDVTE
+120 IRDVTE
-126 QAEIQKS
+126 QREAQRKL
-133 MERLNKLISAIRDVN
+133 ERLNRVLEAVLDVN
-148 QLILKEE
+148 QLMVREKL
-155 IGSSHLLNKICNTL
+155 GRNHLLNEICGIL
-169 VSAKCYEDFWIVLH
+169 VKGQCYESVWIILLDPQTGYLLDVFSLT
-183 EPCTKDL
+183 ETKAEIKRCLSPQFVSHLTMDSKDGFSAIKYEDL
-190 LQIISSTNKSKDQLD
+190 LRKGWQLPKRYTGKVLISS
-205 KYLSDRRFLFFYD
+205 
-218 SIPKEGVLALKYDD
+218 
-232 LVRIGWQ
+232 
-239 IPEWHADCTLLATR
+239 R
-253 LEYQDKTY
+253 LEHGKKTY
-261 GIMFALFP
+261 GVICASLP
-269 DDVKLDE
+269 RNVELEKKEKD
-276 REGEL
+276 L
-281 FLELA
+281 FLTLA
-286 GDIAY
+286 NDIAY
-291 AINSLDVRE
+291 ALHKLDDRDELRRE
-300 KLRKE
+300 KIFWEK
-305 EAFLARLFEASPEGI
+305 LFNVSPEGV
-320 VLSTAD
+320 VLCAPD
-326 GYILNANDAFCR
+326 GRVLRVNNAFCHIFR
-338 LFGFACPEEVI
+338 FSSPEEVI
-349 GYNIDDLITD
+349 GKNIDSIVADEITF
-359 EKHYEEARLLT
+359 EEARSFT
-370 EAVIH
+370 EAAAR
-375 VIHGE
+375 GE
-380 SISVESVR
+380 RVSVESVR
-388 RRSDGTFIDVSI
+388 QRVDGTLIDVSI
-400 LSVPI
+400 LGIPI
-405 RIDENIIGVYAIY
+405 KIDEDLAGVYAIY
-418 RDITDKKMLERA
+418 RDITDKKMYERA
-430 MEENIAT
+430 MKENIAT
-437 LSYVW
+437 LFRVW
-442 RQTIELLASV
+442 RQTIELIASV

-480 LPESVDAVEMA
+480 SPESVDAVEMA
-491 SLVHDVG
+491 SLIHDVG

-581 MASDRPYRKAL
+581 MASGRPYRKAL

-618 DLFEEGLVVPLFE
+618 ALFEEGLVIPLFE

>member
-1 MFLGGIRVWDMKTL
+1 MFLGGIRVWDMETL

-35 IWMNRAFIKEMDL
+35 IWMNQSFIKEMDL
-48 PPREEILGKRTQ
+48 PPREEILGKHTQ

-72 DLEVVARGEP
+72 DREVVARGEP

-102 DKIPIKTPD
+102 DKIPIKTP
-111 GKVKGVATF
+111 GNGVAGVAVF
-120 VRDVTE
+120 IRDVTE
-126 QAEIQKS
+126 QREAQRKL
-133 MERLNKLISAIRDVN
+133 ERLNRVLEAVLDVN
-148 QLILKEE
+148 QLMVREKL
-155 IGSSHLLNKICNTL
+155 GRNHLLNEICGIL
-169 VSAKCYEDFWIVLH
+169 VKGQCYESVWIILLDPQTGYLLDVFSLT
-183 EPCTKDL
+183 ETKAEIKRCLSPQFVSHLTMDSKDGFSAIKYEDL
-190 LQIISSTNKSKDQLD
+190 LRKGWQLPKRYTGKVLISS
-205 KYLSDRRFLFFYD
+205 
-218 SIPKEGVLALKYDD
+218 
-232 LVRIGWQ
+232 
-239 IPEWHADCTLLATR
+239 R
-253 LEYQDKTY
+253 LEHGKKTY
-261 GIMFALFP
+261 GAICASLP
-269 DDVKLDE
+269 RNIELEKKEKD
-276 REGEL
+276 L
-281 FLELA
+281 FLTLA
-286 GDIAY
+286 NDIAY
-291 AINSLDVRE
+291 ALHKLDDRDELRRE
-300 KLRKE
+300 KIFWEK
-305 EAFLARLFEASPEGI
+305 LFNVSPEGV
-320 VLSTAD
+320 VLCAPD
-326 GYILNANDAFCR
+326 GRVLRVNNAFCHIFR
-338 LFGFACPEEVI
+338 FSSPEEVI
-349 GYNIDDLITD
+349 GKNIDSIVADEITF
-359 EKHYEEARLLT
+359 EEARSFT
-370 EAVIH
+370 EAAAR
-375 VIHGE
+375 GE
-380 SISVESVR
+380 RVSVESVR
-388 RRSDGTFIDVSI
+388 QRVDGTLIDVSI
-400 LSVPI
+400 LGIPI
-405 RIDENIIGVYAIY
+405 KIDEDLAGVYAIY
-418 RDITDKKMLERA
+418 RDITDKKMYERA
-430 MEENIAT
+430 MKENIAT
-437 LSYVW
+437 LFRVW
-442 RQTIELLASV
+442 RQTIELIASV

-480 LPESVDAVEMA
+480 SPESVDAVEMA
-491 SLVHDVG
+491 SLIHDVG

-598 KEIKRGRGTLYDE
+598 KEIKRGRSTLYDE

-618 DLFEEGLVVPLFE
+618 ALFEEGLAIPLFE

>member
-1 MFLGGIRVWDMKTL
+1 MFLGGIRVWDMGTL

-35 IWMNRAFIKEMDL
+35 IWMNQSFIKEMDL
-48 PPREEILGKRTQ
+48 PPREEILGKHTQ

-72 DLEVVARGEP
+72 DREVVARGEP

-102 DKIPIKTPD
+102 DKIPIKTP
-111 GKVKGVATF
+111 GNGVAGVAVF
-120 VRDVTE
+120 IRDVTE
-126 QAEIQKS
+126 QREAQRKL
-133 MERLNKLISAIRDVN
+133 ERLNRVLEAVLDVN
-148 QLILKEE
+148 QLMVREKL
-155 IGSSHLLNKICNTL
+155 GRNHLLNEICGIL
-169 VSAKCYEDFWIVLH
+169 VKGQCYESVWIILLDPQTGYLLDVFSLT
-183 EPCTKDL
+183 ETKAEIKRCLSPQFVSHLTTDSKDGFSAIKYEDL
-190 LQIISSTNKSKDQLD
+190 LRKGWQLPKRYTGKVLISS
-205 KYLSDRRFLFFYD
+205 
-218 SIPKEGVLALKYDD
+218 
-232 LVRIGWQ
+232 
-239 IPEWHADCTLLATR
+239 R
-253 LEYQDKTY
+253 LEHGKKTY
-261 GIMFALFP
+261 GAICASLP
-269 DDVKLDE
+269 RNVELEKKEKD
-276 REGEL
+276 L
-281 FLELA
+281 FLTLA
-286 GDIAY
+286 NDIAY
-291 AINSLDVRE
+291 ALHKLDDRDELRRE
-300 KLRKE
+300 KIFWEK
-305 EAFLARLFEASPEGI
+305 LFNVSPEGV
-320 VLSTAD
+320 VLCAPD
-326 GYILNANDAFCR
+326 GRVLRVNNAFCHIFR
-338 LFGFACPEEVI
+338 FSSPEEVI
-349 GYNIDDLITD
+349 GKNIDSIVADEITF
-359 EKHYEEARLLT
+359 EEARSFT
-370 EAVIH
+370 EAAAR
-375 VIHGE
+375 GE
-380 SISVESVR
+380 RVSVESVR
-388 RRSDGTFIDVSI
+388 QRVDGTLIDVSI
-400 LSVPI
+400 LGIPI
-405 RIDENIIGVYAIY
+405 KIDEDLAGVYAIY
-418 RDITDKKMLERA
+418 RDITDKKMYERA
-430 MEENIAT
+430 MKENIAT
-437 LSYVW
+437 LFRVW
-442 RQTIELLASV
+442 RQTIELIASV

-480 LPESVDAVEMA
+480 SPESVDAVEMA
-491 SLVHDVG
+491 SLIHDVG

-581 MASDRPYRKAL
+581 MASGRPYRKAL

-598 KEIKRGRGTLYDE
+598 KEIKSGRGTLYDE

-618 DLFEEGLVVPLFE
+618 ALFEEGLAIPLFE

>member
-1 MFLGGIRVWDMKTL
+1 MFLGGIRVWDMETL

-35 IWMNRAFIKEMDL
+35 IWMNQSFIKEMDL
-48 PPREEILGKRTQ
+48 PPREEILGKHTQ

-72 DLEVVARGEP
+72 DREVVARGEP

-102 DKIPIKTPD
+102 DKIPIKTP
-111 GKVKGVATF
+111 GSGVAGVAVF
-120 VRDVTE
+120 IRDVTE
-126 QAEIQKS
+126 QREAQRKL
-133 MERLNKLISAIRDVN
+133 ERLNRVLEAVLDVN
-148 QLILKEE
+148 QLMVREKL
-155 IGSSHLLNKICNTL
+155 GRNHLLNEICGIL
-169 VSAKCYEDFWIVLH
+169 VKGQCYESVWIILLDPQTGYLLDVFSLT
-183 EPCTKDL
+183 ETKAEIKRCLSPQFVSHLTMDSKDGFSAIKYEDL
-190 LQIISSTNKSKDQLD
+190 LRKGWQLPKRYTGKVLISS
-205 KYLSDRRFLFFYD
+205 
-218 SIPKEGVLALKYDD
+218 
-232 LVRIGWQ
+232 
-239 IPEWHADCTLLATR
+239 R
-253 LEYQDKTY
+253 LEHGKKTY
-261 GIMFALFP
+261 GVICASLP
-269 DDVKLDE
+269 RNVELEIKEKD
-276 REGEL
+276 L
-281 FLELA
+281 FLTLA
-286 GDIAY
+286 NDIAY
-291 AINSLDVRE
+291 ALHKLDVRDELRREKIFWE
-300 KLRKE
+300 KL
-305 EAFLARLFEASPEGI
+305 FNVSPEGV
-320 VLSTAD
+320 VLCAPD
-326 GYILNANDAFCR
+326 GRVLRVNNAFCHIFR
-338 LFGFACPEEVI
+338 FSSPEEVI
-349 GYNIDDLITD
+349 GKNIDSIVADEITF
-359 EKHYEEARLLT
+359 EEARSFT
-370 EAVIH
+370 EAAAR
-375 VIHGE
+375 GE
-380 SISVESVR
+380 RVSVESVR
-388 RRSDGTFIDVSI
+388 QRVDGTLIDVSI
-400 LSVPI
+400 LGIPI
-405 RIDENIIGVYAIY
+405 KIDEDLAGVYAIY
-418 RDITDKKMLERA
+418 RDITDKKMYERA
-430 MEENIAT
+430 MKENIAT
-437 LSYVW
+437 LFRVW
-442 RQTIELLASV
+442 RQTIELIASV

-480 LPESVDAVEMA
+480 SPESVDAVEMA
-491 SLVHDVG
+491 SLIHDVG

-581 MASDRPYRKAL
+581 MASGRPYRKAL

-598 KEIKRGRGTLYDE
+598 KEIKSGRGTLYDE

-618 DLFEEGLVVPLFE
+618 ALFEEGLVIPLFE

>member
-1 MFLGGIRVWDMKTL
+1 MFLGGIRVWDMETL

-35 IWMNRAFIKEMDL
+35 IWMNQSFIKEMDL
-48 PPREEILGKRTQ
+48 PPREEILGKHTQ

-72 DLEVVARGEP
+72 DREVVARGEP

-102 DKIPIKTPD
+102 DKIPIKTP
-111 GKVKGVATF
+111 GNGVAGVAVF
-120 VRDVTE
+120 IRDVTE
-126 QAEIQKS
+126 QREAQRKL
-133 MERLNKLISAIRDVN
+133 ERLNRVLEAVLDVN
-148 QLILKEE
+148 QLMVREKL
-155 IGSSHLLNKICNTL
+155 GRNHLLNEICGIL
-169 VSAKCYEDFWIVLH
+169 VKGQCYESVWIILLDPQTGYLLDVFSLT
-183 EPCTKDL
+183 ETKAEIKRCLSPQFVSHLTMDSKDGFSAIKYEDL
-190 LQIISSTNKSKDQLD
+190 LRKGWQLPKRYTGKVLISS
-205 KYLSDRRFLFFYD
+205 
-218 SIPKEGVLALKYDD
+218 
-232 LVRIGWQ
+232 
-239 IPEWHADCTLLATR
+239 R
-253 LEYQDKTY
+253 LEHGKKTY
-261 GIMFALFP
+261 GVICASLP
-269 DDVKLDE
+269 RNVELEKKEKD
-276 REGEL
+276 L
-281 FLELA
+281 FLTLA
-286 GDIAY
+286 NDIAY
-291 AINSLDVRE
+291 ALHKLDVRDELRREKIFWE
-300 KLRKE
+300 KL
-305 EAFLARLFEASPEGI
+305 FNVSPEGV
-320 VLSTAD
+320 VLCAPD
-326 GYILNANDAFCR
+326 GRVLRVNNAFCHIFR
-338 LFGFACPEEVI
+338 FSSPEEVI
-349 GYNIDDLITD
+349 GKNIDSIVADEITF
-359 EKHYEEARLLT
+359 EEARSFT
-370 EAVIH
+370 EAAAR
-375 VIHGE
+375 GE
-380 SISVESVR
+380 RVSVESVR
-388 RRSDGTFIDVSI
+388 QRVDGTLIDVSI
-400 LSVPI
+400 LGIPI
-405 RIDENIIGVYAIY
+405 KIDEDLAGVYAIY
-418 RDITDKKMLERA
+418 RDITDKKMYERA
-430 MEENIAT
+430 MKENIAT
-437 LSYVW
+437 LFRVW
-442 RQTIELLASV
+442 RQTIELIASV

-480 LPESVDAVEMA
+480 SPESVDAVEMA
-491 SLVHDVG
+491 SLIHDVG

-581 MASDRPYRKAL
+581 MASGRPYRKAL

-598 KEIKRGRGTLYDE
+598 KEIKSGRGTLYDE

-618 DLFEEGLVVPLFE
+618 ALFEEGLAIPLFE

>member
-1 MFLGGIRVWDMKTL
+1 MFLGGIRVWDMETL

-35 IWMNRAFIKEMDL
+35 IWMNQSFIKEMDL
-48 PPREEILGKRTQ
+48 PPREEILGKHTQ

-72 DLEVVARGEP
+72 DREVVARGEP

-102 DKIPIKTPD
+102 DKIPIKTP
-111 GKVKGVATF
+111 GSGVAGVAVF
-120 VRDVTE
+120 IRDVTE
-126 QAEIQKS
+126 QREAQRKL
-133 MERLNKLISAIRDVN
+133 ERLNRVLEAVLDVN
-148 QLILKEE
+148 QLMVREKL
-155 IGSSHLLNKICNTL
+155 GRNHLLNEICGIL
-169 VSAKCYEDFWIVLH
+169 VKGQCYESVWIILLDPQTGYLLDVFSLT
-183 EPCTKDL
+183 ETKAEIKRCLRPQFVSHLTMDSKDGFSAIKYEDL
-190 LQIISSTNKSKDQLD
+190 LRKGWQLPKRYTGKVLISS
-205 KYLSDRRFLFFYD
+205 
-218 SIPKEGVLALKYDD
+218 
-232 LVRIGWQ
+232 
-239 IPEWHADCTLLATR
+239 R
-253 LEYQDKTY
+253 LEHGKKTY
-261 GIMFALFP
+261 GVICASLP
-269 DDVKLDE
+269 RNVELEIKEKD
-276 REGEL
+276 L
-281 FLELA
+281 FLTLA
-286 GDIAY
+286 NDIAY
-291 AINSLDVRE
+291 ALHKLDVRDELRREKIFWE
-300 KLRKE
+300 KL
-305 EAFLARLFEASPEGI
+305 FNVSPEGV
-320 VLSTAD
+320 VLCAPD
-326 GYILNANDAFCR
+326 GRVMRVNNAFCHIFR
-338 LFGFACPEEVI
+338 FSSPEEVI
-349 GYNIDDLITD
+349 GKNIDSIVADEITF
-359 EKHYEEARLLT
+359 EEARSFT
-370 EAVIH
+370 EAAAR
-375 VIHGE
+375 GE
-380 SISVESVR
+380 RVSVESVR
-388 RRSDGTFIDVSI
+388 QRVDGTLIDVSI
-400 LSVPI
+400 LGIPI
-405 RIDENIIGVYAIY
+405 KIDEDLAGVYAIY
-418 RDITDKKMLERA
+418 RDITDKKMYERA
-430 MEENIAT
+430 MKENIAT
-437 LSYVW
+437 LFRVW
-442 RQTIELLASV
+442 RQTIELIASV

-480 LPESVDAVEMA
+480 SPESVDAVEMA
-491 SLVHDVG
+491 SLIHDVG

-581 MASDRPYRKAL
+581 MASGRPYRKAL

-598 KEIKRGRGTLYDE
+598 KEIKSGRGTLYDE

-618 DLFEEGLVVPLFE
+618 ALFEEGLAIPLFE

>member
-1 MFLGGIRVWDMKTL
+1 MFLGGIRVWDMETL

-35 IWMNRAFIKEMDL
+35 IWMNQSFIKEMDL
-48 PPREEILGKRTQ
+48 PPREEILGKHTQ

-72 DLEVVARGEP
+72 DREVVARGEP

-102 DKIPIKTPD
+102 DKIPIKTPSD
-111 GKVKGVATF
+111 GVAGVAVF
-120 VRDVTE
+120 IRDVTE
-126 QAEIQKS
+126 QREAQRKL
-133 MERLNKLISAIRDVN
+133 ERLNRVLEAVLDVN
-148 QLILKEE
+148 QLMVREKL
-155 IGSSHLLNKICNTL
+155 GRNHLLNEICGIL
-169 VSAKCYEDFWIVLH
+169 VKGQCYESVWIILLDPQTGYLLDVFSLT
-183 EPCTKDL
+183 ETKAEIKRCLSPQFVSHLTMDSKDGFSAIKYEDL
-190 LQIISSTNKSKDQLD
+190 LRKGWQLPKRYTGKVLISS
-205 KYLSDRRFLFFYD
+205 
-218 SIPKEGVLALKYDD
+218 
-232 LVRIGWQ
+232 
-239 IPEWHADCTLLATR
+239 R
-253 LEYQDKTY
+253 LEHGKKTY
-261 GIMFALFP
+261 GVICASLP
-269 DDVKLDE
+269 RNVELEIKEKD
-276 REGEL
+276 L
-281 FLELA
+281 FLTLA
-286 GDIAY
+286 NDIAY
-291 AINSLDVRE
+291 ALHKLDVRDELRREKIFWE
-300 KLRKE
+300 KL
-305 EAFLARLFEASPEGI
+305 FNVSPEGV
-320 VLSTAD
+320 VLCAPD
-326 GYILNANDAFCR
+326 GRVLRVNNAFCHIFR
-338 LFGFACPEEVI
+338 FSSPEEVI
-349 GYNIDDLITD
+349 GKNIDSIVADEITF
-359 EKHYEEARLLT
+359 EEARSFT
-370 EAVIH
+370 EAAAR
-375 VIHGE
+375 GE
-380 SISVESVR
+380 RVSVESVR
-388 RRSDGTFIDVSI
+388 QRVDGTLIDVSI
-400 LSVPI
+400 LGIPI
-405 RIDENIIGVYAIY
+405 KIDEDLAGVYAIY
-418 RDITDKKMLERA
+418 RDITDKKMYERA
-430 MEENIAT
+430 MKENIAT
-437 LSYVW
+437 LFRVW
-442 RQTIELLASV
+442 RQTIELIASV

-480 LPESVDAVEMA
+480 SPESVDAVEMA
-491 SLVHDVG
+491 SLIHDVG

-581 MASDRPYRKAL
+581 MASGRPYRKAL

-598 KEIKRGRGTLYDE
+598 KEIKSGRGTLYDE

-618 DLFEEGLVVPLFE
+618 ALFEEGLAIPLFE

>member
-1 MFLGGIRVWDMKTL
+1 MFLGGIRVWDMETL

-35 IWMNRAFIKEMDL
+35 IWMNQSFIKEMDL
-48 PPREEILGKRTQ
+48 PPREEILGKHTQ

-72 DLEVVARGEP
+72 DREVVARGEP

-102 DKIPIKTPD
+102 DKIPIKTP
-111 GKVKGVATF
+111 GSGVAGVAVF
-120 VRDVTE
+120 IRDVTE
-126 QAEIQKS
+126 QREAQRKL
-133 MERLNKLISAIRDVN
+133 ERLNRVLEAVLDVN
-148 QLILKEE
+148 QLMVREKL
-155 IGSSHLLNKICNTL
+155 GRNHLLNEICGIL
-169 VSAKCYEDFWIVLH
+169 VKGQCYESVWIILLDPQTGYLLDVFSLT
-183 EPCTKDL
+183 ETKAEIKRCLSPQFVSHLTMDSKDGFSAIKYEDL
-190 LQIISSTNKSKDQLD
+190 LRKGWQLPKRYTGKVLISS
-205 KYLSDRRFLFFYD
+205 
-218 SIPKEGVLALKYDD
+218 
-232 LVRIGWQ
+232 
-239 IPEWHADCTLLATR
+239 R
-253 LEYQDKTY
+253 LEHGKKTY
-261 GIMFALFP
+261 GVICASLP
-269 DDVKLDE
+269 RNVELEKKEKD
-276 REGEL
+276 L
-281 FLELA
+281 FLTLA
-286 GDIAY
+286 NDIAY
-291 AINSLDVRE
+291 ALHKLDDRDELRRE
-300 KLRKE
+300 KIFWEK
-305 EAFLARLFEASPEGI
+305 LFNVSPEGV
-320 VLSTAD
+320 VLCAPD
-326 GYILNANDAFCR
+326 GRVLRVNNAFCHIFR
-338 LFGFACPEEVI
+338 FSSPEEVI
-349 GYNIDDLITD
+349 GKNIDSIVADEITF
-359 EKHYEEARLLT
+359 EEARSFT
-370 EAVIH
+370 EAAAR
-375 VIHGE
+375 GE
-380 SISVESVR
+380 RVSVESVR
-388 RRSDGTFIDVSI
+388 QRVDGTLIDVSI
-400 LSVPI
+400 LGIPI
-405 RIDENIIGVYAIY
+405 KIDEDLAGVYAIY
-418 RDITDKKMLERA
+418 RDITDKKMYERA
-430 MEENIAT
+430 MKENIAT
-437 LSYVW
+437 LFRVW
-442 RQTIELLASV
+442 RQTIELIASV

-480 LPESVDAVEMA
+480 SPESVDAVEMA
-491 SLVHDVG
+491 SLIHDVG

-581 MASDRPYRKAL
+581 MASGRPYRKAL

-598 KEIKRGRGTLYDE
+598 KEIKSGRGTLYDE

-618 DLFEEGLVVPLFE
+618 ALFEEGLAIPLFE

>member
-1 MFLGGIRVWDMKTL
+1 MFLGGIRVWDMETL

-35 IWMNRAFIKEMDL
+35 IWMNQSFIKEMDL
-48 PPREEILGKRTQ
+48 PPREEILGKHTQ

-72 DLEVVARGEP
+72 DREVVARGEP

-102 DKIPIKTPD
+102 DKIPIKTP
-111 GKVKGVATF
+111 GSGVAGVAVF
-120 VRDVTE
+120 IRDVTE
-126 QAEIQKS
+126 QREAQRKL
-133 MERLNKLISAIRDVN
+133 ERLNRVLEAVLDVN
-148 QLILKEE
+148 QLMVREKL
-155 IGSSHLLNKICNTL
+155 GRNHLLNEICGIL
-169 VSAKCYEDFWIVLH
+169 VKGQCYESVWIILLDPQTGYLLDVFSLT
-183 EPCTKDL
+183 ETKAEIKRCLSPQFVSHLTTDSKDGFSAIKYEDL
-190 LQIISSTNKSKDQLD
+190 LRKGWQLPKRYTGKVLISS
-205 KYLSDRRFLFFYD
+205 
-218 SIPKEGVLALKYDD
+218 
-232 LVRIGWQ
+232 
-239 IPEWHADCTLLATR
+239 R
-253 LEYQDKTY
+253 LEHGKKTY
-261 GIMFALFP
+261 GAICASLP
-269 DDVKLDE
+269 RNVELEKKEKD
-276 REGEL
+276 L
-281 FLELA
+281 FLTLA
-286 GDIAY
+286 NDIAY
-291 AINSLDVRE
+291 ALHKLDDRDELRRE
-300 KLRKE
+300 KIFWEK
-305 EAFLARLFEASPEGI
+305 LFNVSPEGV
-320 VLSTAD
+320 VLCAPD
-326 GYILNANDAFCR
+326 GRVLRVNNAFCHIFR
-338 LFGFACPEEVI
+338 FSSPEEVI
-349 GYNIDDLITD
+349 GKNIDSIVADEITF
-359 EKHYEEARLLT
+359 EEARSFT
-370 EAVIH
+370 EAAAR
-375 VIHGE
+375 GE
-380 SISVESVR
+380 RVSVESVR
-388 RRSDGTFIDVSI
+388 QRVDGTLIDVSI
-400 LSVPI
+400 LGIPI
-405 RIDENIIGVYAIY
+405 KIDEDLAGVYAIY
-418 RDITDKKMLERA
+418 RDITDKKMYERA
-430 MEENIAT
+430 MKENIAT
-437 LSYVW
+437 LFRVW
-442 RQTIELLASV
+442 RQTIELIASV

-480 LPESVDAVEMA
+480 SPESVDAVEMA
-491 SLVHDVG
+491 SLIHDVG

-598 KEIKRGRGTLYDE
+598 KEIKRGRSTLYDE

-618 DLFEEGLVVPLFE
+618 ALFEEGLVIPLFE

>member
-1 MFLGGIRVWDMKTL
+1 MFLGGIRVWDMETL

-35 IWMNRAFIKEMDL
+35 IWMNQSFIKEMDL
-48 PPREEILGKRTQ
+48 PPREEILGKHTQ

-72 DLEVVARGEP
+72 DREVVARGEP

-102 DKIPIKTPD
+102 DKIPIKTP
-111 GKVKGVATF
+111 GNGVAGVAVF
-120 VRDVTE
+120 IRDVTE
-126 QAEIQKS
+126 QREAQRKL
-133 MERLNKLISAIRDVN
+133 ERLNRVLEAVLDVN
-148 QLILKEE
+148 QLMVREKL
-155 IGSSHLLNKICNTL
+155 GRNHLLNEICGIL
-169 VSAKCYEDFWIVLH
+169 VKGQCYESVWIILLDPQTGYLLDVFSLT
-183 EPCTKDL
+183 ETKAEIKRCLRPQFVSHLTMDSKDGFSAIKYEDL
-190 LQIISSTNKSKDQLD
+190 LRKGWQLPKRYTGKVLISS
-205 KYLSDRRFLFFYD
+205 
-218 SIPKEGVLALKYDD
+218 
-232 LVRIGWQ
+232 
-239 IPEWHADCTLLATR
+239 R
-253 LEYQDKTY
+253 LEHGKKTY
-261 GIMFALFP
+261 GVICASLP
-269 DDVKLDE
+269 RNVELEIKEKD
-276 REGEL
+276 L
-281 FLELA
+281 FLTLA
-286 GDIAY
+286 NDIAY
-291 AINSLDVRE
+291 ALHKLDVRDELRREKIFWE
-300 KLRKE
+300 KL
-305 EAFLARLFEASPEGI
+305 FNVSPEGV
-320 VLSTAD
+320 VLCAPD
-326 GYILNANDAFCR
+326 GRVMRVNNAFCHIFR
-338 LFGFACPEEVI
+338 FSSPEEVI
-349 GYNIDDLITD
+349 GKNIDSIVADEITF
-359 EKHYEEARLLT
+359 EEARSFT
-370 EAVIH
+370 EAAAR
-375 VIHGE
+375 GE
-380 SISVESVR
+380 RVSVESVR
-388 RRSDGTFIDVSI
+388 QRVDGTLIDVSI
-400 LSVPI
+400 LGIPI
-405 RIDENIIGVYAIY
+405 KIDEDLAGVYAIY
-418 RDITDKKMLERA
+418 RDITDKKMYERA
-430 MEENIAT
+430 MKENIAT
-437 LSYVW
+437 LFRVW
-442 RQTIELLASV
+442 RQTIELIASV

-480 LPESVDAVEMA
+480 SPESVDAVEMA
-491 SLVHDVG
+491 SLIHDVG

-581 MASDRPYRKAL
+581 MASGRPYRKAL

-598 KEIKRGRGTLYDE
+598 KEIKSGRGTLYDE

-618 DLFEEGLVVPLFE
+618 ALFEEGLAIPLFE

>member
-1 MFLGGIRVWDMKTL
+1 MFLGGIRVWDMETL

-35 IWMNRAFIKEMDL
+35 IWMNQSFIKEMDL
-48 PPREEILGKRTQ
+48 PPREEILGKHTQ

-72 DLEVVARGEP
+72 DREVVARGEP

-102 DKIPIKTPD
+102 DKIPIKTP
-111 GKVKGVATF
+111 GNGVAGVAVF
-120 VRDVTE
+120 IRDVTE
-126 QAEIQKS
+126 QREAQRKL
-133 MERLNKLISAIRDVN
+133 ERLNRVLEAVLDVN
-148 QLILKEE
+148 QLMVREKL
-155 IGSSHLLNKICNTL
+155 GRNHLLNEICGIL
-169 VSAKCYEDFWIVLH
+169 VKGQCYESVWIILLDPQTGYLLDVFSLT
-183 EPCTKDL
+183 ETKAEIKRCLSPQFVSHLTMDSKDGFSAIKYEDL
-190 LQIISSTNKSKDQLD
+190 LRKGWQLPKRYTGKVLISS
-205 KYLSDRRFLFFYD
+205 
-218 SIPKEGVLALKYDD
+218 
-232 LVRIGWQ
+232 
-239 IPEWHADCTLLATR
+239 R
-253 LEYQDKTY
+253 LEHGKKTY
-261 GIMFALFP
+261 GVICASLP
-269 DDVKLDE
+269 RNVELEIKEKD
-276 REGEL
+276 L
-281 FLELA
+281 FLTLA
-286 GDIAY
+286 NDIAY
-291 AINSLDVRE
+291 ALHKLDVRDELRREKIFWE
-300 KLRKE
+300 KL
-305 EAFLARLFEASPEGI
+305 FNVSPEGV
-320 VLSTAD
+320 VLCAPD
-326 GYILNANDAFCR
+326 GRVLRVNNAFCHIFR
-338 LFGFACPEEVI
+338 FSSPEEVI
-349 GYNIDDLITD
+349 GKNIDSIVADEITF
-359 EKHYEEARLLT
+359 EEARSFT
-370 EAVIH
+370 EAAAR
-375 VIHGE
+375 GE
-380 SISVESVR
+380 RVSVESVR
-388 RRSDGTFIDVSI
+388 QRVDGTLIDVSI
-400 LSVPI
+400 LGIPI
-405 RIDENIIGVYAIY
+405 KIDENLAGVYAIY
-418 RDITDKKMLERA
+418 RDITDKKMYERA
-430 MEENIAT
+430 MKENIAT
-437 LSYVW
+437 LFRVW
-442 RQTIELLASV
+442 RQTIELIASV

-480 LPESVDAVEMA
+480 SPESVDAVEMA
-491 SLVHDVG
+491 SLIHDVG

-618 DLFEEGLVVPLFE
+618 ALFEEGLAIPLFE

>member
-1 MFLGGIRVWDMKTL
+1 MFLGGIRVWDMETL

-35 IWMNRAFIKEMDL
+35 IWMNQSFIKEMDL
-48 PPREEILGKRTQ
+48 PPREEILGKHTQ

-72 DLEVVARGEP
+72 DREVVARGEP

-102 DKIPIKTPD
+102 DKIPIKTP
-111 GKVKGVATF
+111 GNGVAGVAVF
-120 VRDVTE
+120 IRDVTE
-126 QAEIQKS
+126 QREAQRKL
-133 MERLNKLISAIRDVN
+133 ERLNRVLEAVLDVN
-148 QLILKEE
+148 QLMVREKL
-155 IGSSHLLNKICNTL
+155 GRNHLLNEICGIL
-169 VSAKCYEDFWIVLH
+169 VKGQCYESVWIILLDPQTGYLLDVFSLT
-183 EPCTKDL
+183 ETKAEIKRCLSPQFVSHLTTDSKDGFSAIKYEDL
-190 LQIISSTNKSKDQLD
+190 LRKGWQLPKRYTGKVLISS
-205 KYLSDRRFLFFYD
+205 
-218 SIPKEGVLALKYDD
+218 
-232 LVRIGWQ
+232 
-239 IPEWHADCTLLATR
+239 R
-253 LEYQDKTY
+253 LEHGKKTY
-261 GIMFALFP
+261 GAICASLP
-269 DDVKLDE
+269 RNVELEKKEKD
-276 REGEL
+276 L
-281 FLELA
+281 FLTLA
-286 GDIAY
+286 NDIAY
-291 AINSLDVRE
+291 ALHKLDDRDELRRE
-300 KLRKE
+300 KIFWEK
-305 EAFLARLFEASPEGI
+305 LFNVSPEGV
-320 VLSTAD
+320 VLCAPD
-326 GYILNANDAFCR
+326 GRVLRVNNAFCHIFR
-338 LFGFACPEEVI
+338 FSSPEEVI
-349 GYNIDDLITD
+349 GKNIDSIVADEITF
-359 EKHYEEARLLT
+359 EEARSFT
-370 EAVIH
+370 EAAAR
-375 VIHGE
+375 GE
-380 SISVESVR
+380 RVSVESVR
-388 RRSDGTFIDVSI
+388 QRVDGTLIDVSI
-400 LSVPI
+400 LGIPI
-405 RIDENIIGVYAIY
+405 KIDEDLAGVYAIY
-418 RDITDKKMLERA
+418 RDITDKKMYERA
-430 MEENIAT
+430 MKENIAT
-437 LSYVW
+437 LFRVW
-442 RQTIELLASV
+442 RQTIELIASV

-480 LPESVDAVEMA
+480 SPESVDAVEMA
-491 SLVHDVG
+491 SLIHDVG

-598 KEIKRGRGTLYDE
+598 KEIKRGRSTLYDE

-618 DLFEEGLVVPLFE
+618 ALFEEGLAIPLFE